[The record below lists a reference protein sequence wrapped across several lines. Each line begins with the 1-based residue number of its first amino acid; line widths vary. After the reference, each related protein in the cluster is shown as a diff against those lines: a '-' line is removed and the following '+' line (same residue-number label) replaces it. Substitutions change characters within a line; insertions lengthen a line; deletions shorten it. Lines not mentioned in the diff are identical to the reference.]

1 MEQRISF
8 NIRGMSCAAC
18 AGRIEK
24 ALAKESNIKES
35 VVNLATEKATV
46 VFDDSK
52 LNSAAIIELIS
63 QAGYKASLQEA
74 PKNHQELYKLIA
86 SATLTLPLALSM
98 WLDVP
103 GEIQIILATP
113 VQFLFGAHFYRNA
126 WYALKAKSGNMDL
139 LVALGTSAAY
149 GLSLYE
155 LQRGSTHLYFEASA
169 VVITLVLLGKFL
181 EGQAKRQTTQA
192 ITDLQKLRPDR
203 TWVIREDKE
212 VVISLDQLKV
222 GDIVVVRPG
231 ERIPSDGKIV
241 FGETEVDETLLTGE
255 SLPVHKEL
263 HQKVIGGSLNGSGL
277 IHVKIEVLG
286 KKTLL
291 SQIIALVEEA
301 QTKKAP
307 IQKLADRISAYF
319 VPTIILIAVLTFVG
333 NYFVSGTLDVA
344 LLRSVAVLVI
354 ACPCAL
360 GLATP
365 TAIMVGTGEA
375 AKRGILIKDA
385 EALERTHKITT
396 IVFDKTGTLTLGR
409 PVLKD
414 LHHPTLRRQNF
425 VQILASLQHSSEHP
439 LAKAVLTTA
448 KDEGVSILPTQE
460 TRALPGRGIEAKL
473 NGQSYA
479 FGNHRLA
486 RELGL
491 IEDALLSMGSEQEEK
506 GVTVSYLIDKEAKKI
521 LGYASFSDALKE
533 DSKLTINRLKA
544 RGIKTIL
551 LTGDREKSAKPMAR
565 DIGVDLL
572 KAEVLPQEKAEV
584 ITELQGLGEIVAMVG
599 DGIND
604 APALSAADV
613 SFAMS
618 TGTDVAMHSA
628 SVTLMRGEP
637 HLVETTIDLSRVAYK
652 KIQQN
657 LFWAFIFNI
666 VGVPLAAFGYLNPM
680 IAGAAMALSSF
691 TVVTNSLWLKYSLD
705 NHGAYS
711 KIV

>member
-1 MEQRISF
+1 
-8 NIRGMSCAAC
+8 MSCAAC